1 MLRFARN
8 DAFGTADLLKV
19 IKRHHTIWKTKMTF
33 KKNNVIITFIILTS
47 LVLLACQKGVPREA
61 LMFTPESL
69 ADRQLQTRVFETDNE
84 GKLLEASAGV
94 LQDLGF
100 TIDESEVRCGVIV
113 CSKDRDV
120 TEIYNVGL
128 SIIASIF
135 FIDYE
140 YATRQKVLAS
150 LVTRPLGEKKI
161 AVRITFQHLVW
172 DTQKDL
178 IKNER
183 INDPHI
189 YQNFFS
195 KLSKSVFL
203 TAQEI

>member
-1 MLRFARN
+1 MMSKTGSGTFSITPADFNWEVKMNSRN
-8 DAFGTADLLKV
+8 QVAIAPILIL
-19 IKRHHTIWKTKMTF
+19 
-33 KKNNVIITFIILTS
+33 IILM
-47 LVLLACQKGVPREA
+47 LFACHKGVPREA

-84 GKLLEASAGV
+84 GKLLEASAAV

-100 TIDESEVRCGVIV
+100 TIDESEVKCGVIV
-113 CSKDRDV
+113 CSKDRNV
-120 TEIYNVGL
+120 TEFYDVGL
-128 SIIASIF
+128 SIIASLF

-140 YATRQKVLAS
+140 YAVRQKVLAS
-150 LVTRPLGEKKI
+150 LVTRPLEEDRI

-172 DTQKDL
+172 DTKKEL

-183 INDPHI
+183 VNEAKI
-189 YQNFFS
+189 YQEFFS

-203 TAQEI
+203 TAHEI

>member
-1 MLRFARN
+1 MI
-8 DAFGTADLLKV
+8 LLQ
-19 IKRHHTIWKTKMTF
+19 F
-33 KKNNVIITFIILTS
+33 
-47 LVLLACQKGVPREA
+47 ACQKGVPREA

-113 CSKDRDV
+113 CSKDRNV
-120 TEIYNVGL
+120 TEIYDVGL

-150 LVTRPLGEKKI
+150 LVTRTLEGKKI

-189 YQNFFS
+189 YQQFFS

>member
-1 MLRFARN
+1 MNSRN
-8 DAFGTADLLKV
+8 QVAIAPILIL
-19 IKRHHTIWKTKMTF
+19 
-33 KKNNVIITFIILTS
+33 IILM
-47 LVLLACQKGVPREA
+47 LFACHKGVPREA

-84 GKLLEASAGV
+84 GKLLEASAAV

-100 TIDESEVRCGVIV
+100 TIDESEVKCGVIV
-113 CSKDRDV
+113 CSKDRNV
-120 TEIYNVGL
+120 TEFYDVGL
-128 SIIASIF
+128 SIIASLF

-150 LVTRPLGEKKI
+150 LVTRPLEENRI

-172 DTQKDL
+172 DTKKEL

-183 INDPHI
+183 VNEAKI
-189 YQNFFS
+189 YQEFFS

-203 TAQEI
+203 TAHEI

>member
-1 MLRFARN
+1 
-8 DAFGTADLLKV
+8 
-19 IKRHHTIWKTKMTF
+19 MTF
-33 KKNNVIITFIILTS
+33 KQFKAIFLILVLTG
-47 LVLLACQKGVPREA
+47 LTLLACQKSIPREA
-61 LMFTPESL
+61 LMLTPEAL
-69 ADRQLQTRVFETDNE
+69 ADRQLQTRVFETGDE
-84 GKLLEASAGV
+84 SKLLEASAAL

-100 TIDESEVRCGVIV
+100 TIDESEVKCGVIV
-113 CSKDRDV
+113 CSKDRNV
-120 TEIYNVGL
+120 TEPYDVAL
-128 SIIASIF
+128 SIVASVF

-150 LVTRPLGEKKI
+150 LVTRPLVENRI

-172 DTQKDL
+172 DTKKEL

-183 INDPHI
+183 VNEPEI
-189 YQNFFS
+189 YQEFFS

>member
-1 MLRFARN
+1 MNSRN
-8 DAFGTADLLKV
+8 QVAIAPILIL
-19 IKRHHTIWKTKMTF
+19 
-33 KKNNVIITFIILTS
+33 IILM
-47 LVLLACQKGVPREA
+47 LFACHKGVPREA

-69 ADRQLQTRVFETDNE
+69 ADRQLQTRVFETENE
-84 GKLLEASAGV
+84 GKLLEASAAV

-100 TIDESEVRCGVIV
+100 TIDESEVKCGVIV
-113 CSKDRDV
+113 CSKDRNV
-120 TEIYNVGL
+120 TEFYDVGL
-128 SIIASIF
+128 SIIASLF

-150 LVTRPLGEKKI
+150 LVTRPLEENRI

-172 DTQKDL
+172 DTKKEL

-183 INDPHI
+183 VNEAKI
-189 YQNFFS
+189 YQEFFS

-203 TAQEI
+203 TAHEI

>member
-1 MLRFARN
+1 M
-8 DAFGTADLLKV
+8 D
-19 IKRHHTIWKTKMTF
+19 F
-33 KKNNVIITFIILTS
+33 KKHIVIPLIFIPLILS
-47 LVLLACQKGVPREA
+47 LFGCQKGVPRDA

-100 TIDESEVRCGVIV
+100 TIEESEVNCGVIV
-113 CSKDRDV
+113 CSKDQDV
-120 TEIYNVGL
+120 TELYDVGL
-128 SIIASIF
+128 SIIASLF

-140 YATRQKVLAS
+140 YATRQKVLVS
-150 LVTRPLGEKKI
+150 LVTRPLEAKKI

-172 DTQKDL
+172 DTQKEL

-183 INDPHI
+183 INETEI
-189 YQNFFS
+189 YQEFFS

-203 TAQEI
+203 TAHEI

>member
-1 MLRFARN
+1 LQQHRRDFSQLN
-8 DAFGTADLLKV
+8 ED
-19 IKRHHTIWKTKMTF
+19 
-33 KKNNVIITFIILTS
+33 
-47 LVLLACQKGVPREA
+47 
-61 LMFTPESL
+61 ES
-69 ADRQLQTRVFETDNE
+69 
-84 GKLLEASAGV
+84 KLLEASAAL

-100 TIDESEVRCGVIV
+100 TIDESEVKCGVIV
-113 CSKDRDV
+113 CSKDRNV
-120 TEIYNVGL
+120 TEPYDVAL
-128 SIIASIF
+128 SIVASVF

-150 LVTRPLGEKKI
+150 LVTRPLVENRI

-172 DTQKDL
+172 DTRKEL

-183 INDPHI
+183 VNAPEI
-189 YQNFFS
+189 YQEFFS

>member
-1 MLRFARN
+1 
-8 DAFGTADLLKV
+8 
-19 IKRHHTIWKTKMTF
+19 MTS
-33 KKNNVIITFIILTS
+33 KQNNAIILFIILTS
-47 LVLLACQKGVPREA
+47 LTLFACQKSIPREA
-61 LMFTPESL
+61 LMLTPEAL
-69 ADRQLQTRVFETDNE
+69 ADRQLQTRVFETSDE
-84 GKLLEASAGV
+84 SKLLEASAAL

-100 TIDESEVRCGVIV
+100 TIDESEVKCGVIV
-113 CSKDRDV
+113 CSKDRNV
-120 TEIYNVGL
+120 TEPYDVAL
-128 SIIASIF
+128 SIVASVF

-150 LVTRPLGEKKI
+150 LVTRPLVENRI

-172 DTQKDL
+172 DTKKEL

-183 INDPHI
+183 VNEPEI
-189 YQNFFS
+189 YQEFFS

>member
-1 MLRFARN
+1 MPKRKIWGMVLVANMFWLLVMGCRN
-8 DAFGTADLLKV
+8 G
-19 IKRHHTIWKTKMTF
+19 I
-33 KKNNVIITFIILTS
+33 
-47 LVLLACQKGVPREA
+47 PEEA
-61 LMFTPESL
+61 LQLSPETL

-84 GKLLEASAGV
+84 GRLLEASAAV

-100 TIDESEVRCGVIV
+100 TIDESEVKCGVIV
-113 CSKDRDV
+113 CSRDRNV
-120 TEIYNVGL
+120 TELYNVGL
-128 SIIASIF
+128 SILASLF

-150 LVTRPLGEKKI
+150 LITRPLEANRI

-183 INDPHI
+183 INEPEI
-189 YQNFFS
+189 YQEFFS
-195 KLSKSVFL
+195 KLAKSVFL
-203 TAQEI
+203 TGHEI

>member
-1 MLRFARN
+1 MNFRN
-8 DAFGTADLLKV
+8 QVAIAPILIL
-19 IKRHHTIWKTKMTF
+19 
-33 KKNNVIITFIILTS
+33 IILM
-47 LVLLACQKGVPREA
+47 LLACHKGVPREA

-84 GKLLEASAGV
+84 GKLLEASAAV

-100 TIDESEVRCGVIV
+100 TIEESEVKCGVIV
-113 CSKDRDV
+113 CSKDRNV
-120 TEIYNVGL
+120 TEFYDVGL
-128 SIIASIF
+128 SIIASLF

-140 YATRQKVLAS
+140 YANRQKVLAS
-150 LVTRPLGEKKI
+150 LVTRPLEEDRI

-172 DTQKDL
+172 DTKKEL

-183 INDPHI
+183 VNAAKI
-189 YQNFFS
+189 YQEFFS

-203 TAQEI
+203 TAHEI

>member
-1 MLRFARN
+1 MNFRN
-8 DAFGTADLLKV
+8 HVV
-19 IKRHHTIWKTKMTF
+19 IA
-33 KKNNVIITFIILTS
+33 IILIPMI
-47 LVLLACQKGVPREA
+47 LALFACQKGIPGEA

-100 TIDESEVRCGVIV
+100 TIDKSEVRCGVIV

-120 TEIYNVGL
+120 TEIYDVGL

-140 YATRQKVLAS
+140 YATRQKVMAS
-150 LVTRPLGEKKI
+150 LVTRPLGGEKI
-161 AVRITFQHLVW
+161 AVRITFQHMVW

-183 INDPHI
+183 INDSHI
-189 YQNFFS
+189 YQKFFS